1 MKVKIKKDGK
11 SKNYNIVDSW
21 SDVTLEK
28 FMELNFDESTSKT
41 KEAEDTLA
49 ILSDL
54 PRNIIKQLSLK
65 DVSNL
70 FERLSK
76 LQTEHNEVLRMTIT
90 IDGVDYGMHPDL
102 SEITLGEYAD
112 IETFIKDGLQ
122 KNLPNIMAI
131 LFRPITEEKN
141 GVYTIE
147 AYDGNIKIRAEEMK
161 KMNAEQVQNALVFFW
176 NFARIFMRIL
186 PLCLMD
192 QNTKKA
198 NK

>member
-11 SKNYNIVDSW
+11 NKNYNIVDSW

-28 FMELNFDESTSKT
+28 FMQLNFDESTSKT

-54 PRNIIKQLSLK
+54 PRNIIKELSLK

-70 FERLSK
+70 FERLSN
-76 LQTEHNEVLRMTIT
+76 LQKEHNELLYMTVT
-90 IDGVDYGMHPDL
+90 IDGVNYGMHPDL

-112 IETFIKDGLQ
+112 LETFIKDGLQ

-131 LFRPITEEKN
+131 LFRPITAEKN

-147 AYDGNIKIRAEEMK
+147 AYDGNIKMRAEEMK
-161 KMNAEQVQNALVFFW
+161 KMNAEQVQNALVCFW
-176 NFARIFMRIL
+176 TFVRIFIKIL
-186 PLCLMD
+186 PLSLMD
-192 QNTKKA
+192 HHRQQM